1 MTDPYNK
8 ILEIIIV
15 LREVRDR
22 FQTYSAKDINALI
35 ASKLKAV
42 KKEPI
47 ALEHL
52 YMLEKMITDLR
63 ESLIRAKDEYTAYTN
78 EINRIVE

>member
-1 MTDPYNK
+1 MADPYDR

-22 FQTYSAKDINALI
+22 FHTYSAKDINALI
-35 ASKLKAV
+35 ASKMKAV

-78 EINRIVE
+78 EINRILE

>member
-15 LREVRDR
+15 LREVRER

-35 ASKLKAV
+35 ASKMKAV

-52 YMLEKMITDLR
+52 YMLERMITDLR
-63 ESLIRAKDEYTAYTN
+63 EAMITAKDEYN
-78 EINRIVE
+78 ELNQRVE

>member
-22 FQTYSAKDINALI
+22 FQTYSAKDIKDLI
-35 ASKLKAV
+35 ASKLKSV

-52 YMLEKMITDLR
+52 YLLEKMIADLR
-63 ESLIRAKDEYTAYTN
+63 EAMITAKDEYTAYIN
-78 EINRIVE
+78 EINRILE